1 MYKQVLKEPK
11 VARKIDKIVFLVFII
26 SLFTVK
32 NLCYK
37 AQRKGE
43 FFSLF

>member
-26 SLFTVK
+26 HSDKSVLQGHKGGGNFFPLF
-32 NLCYK
+32 
-37 AQRKGE
+37 
-43 FFSLF
+43 